1 MFNIWRRMSL
11 PQFSR
16 ATVATTSEDLHA
28 SPLSSINHLAE
39 TSSLR
44 VRLACNS
51 TDRDAVYGL
60 RYQVFNVELG
70 EGLKAS
76 CLSERDCDVYDT
88 VCEHLLVED
97 IVTGEVVGTYRMQS
111 GLTAGA

>member
-16 ATVATTSEDLHA
+16 AAVATRSEDLHA
-28 SPLSSINHLAE
+28 SPLSSLNLAE

-51 TDRDAVYGL
+51 ADRDAVYGL

-70 EGLKAS
+70 EGLMAS
-76 CLSERDCDVYDT
+76 RLSERDYDVYDT